1 VPVLVLWSREDRLL
15 PPRLAERLVSDL
27 PRARL
32 EFVPDAYTFSPIDAP
47 EAVALAIDRLV
58 RDLPSFPPVPSAG

>member
-1 VPVLVLWSREDRLL
+1 MSAPTFH
-15 PPRLAERLVSDL
+15 PQGLASDL

-32 EFVPDAYTFSPIDAP
+32 EFVADASTFSPIDAP

-58 RDLPSFPPVPSAG
+58 QELP